1 MPGVFHISEM
11 VSLALHGMVYI
22 AGAGREPIN
31 VKEICHAVDCSEAHL
46 VKALQR
52 LVKSGLLYSIRGP
65 KGGFGLSK
73 PAGEIT
79 LLQIYQ
85 ALEGPVESTG
95 CPTHRRD
102 CCFEACIFAGVPE
115 QLNREFAQYLQ
126 SRKLS
131 DFIQIDKKREEL
143 S

>member
-22 AGAGREPIN
+22 AGTGREPVN
-31 VKEICHAVDCSEAHL
+31 VKEICRSIDCSEAHL

-65 KGGFGLSK
+65 KGGFGLNK
-73 PAGEIT
+73 PTDEIT
-79 LLQIYQ
+79 LLQVYQ
-85 ALEGPVESTG
+85 ALEGPVESSG
-95 CPTHRRD
+95 CPTHRKG
-102 CCFEACIFAGVPE
+102 CCFKTCIFDGVPE
-115 QLNREFAQYLQ
+115 QLNREFARYLQ
-126 SRKLS
+126 GARLS
-131 DFIQIDKKREEL
+131 DFIKNRHESEEL